1 MLIIEVK
8 KGNVEGALKKF
19 KSKVIKTKLVSQLQD
34 RKTYKKKSDV
44 KRQII
49 KDAIYKQKKKSQ
61 NLEKFKFVLDHK
73 IKELKRDIGPREEE
87 IIIMK

>member
-8 KGNVEGALKKF
+8 KSNIDFALKQF

-49 KDAIYKQKKKSQ
+49 KDAIYKQKKKS
-61 NLEKFKFVLDHK
+61 
-73 IKELKRDIGPREEE
+73 EE
-87 IIIMK
+87 

>member
-1 MLIIEVK
+1 MLIIEVNK
-8 KGNVEGALKKF
+8 NNIDSALKKF

-49 KDAIYKQKKKSQ
+49 KDAIIYKQKKSD
-61 NLEKFKFVLDHK
+61 E
-73 IKELKRDIGPREEE
+73 
-87 IIIMK
+87 

>member
-8 KGNVEGALKKF
+8 KGNIDGALKHF

-44 KRQII
+44 KRQI
-49 KDAIYKQKKKSQ
+49 KKNAIYIQKKFSD
-61 NLEKFKFVLDHK
+61 N
-73 IKELKRDIGPREEE
+73 
-87 IIIMK
+87 

>member
-8 KGNVEGALKKF
+8 KGNIDSALKQF

-49 KDAIYKQKKKSQ
+49 KDAIYKEKKKSD
-61 NLEKFKFVLDHK
+61 N
-73 IKELKRDIGPREEE
+73 
-87 IIIMK
+87 

>member
-8 KGNVEGALKKF
+8 KGNIDGALKKF

-44 KRQII
+44 NRQI
-49 KDAIYKQKKKSQ
+49 KKNAIYKQKKYS
-61 NLEKFKFVLDHK
+61 ED
-73 IKELKRDIGPREEE
+73 
-87 IIIMK
+87 

>member
-1 MLIIEVK
+1 MLIIEVN
-8 KGNVEGALKKF
+8 KGNIEGALKKF

-49 KDAIYKQKKKSQ
+49 KEAIYKQKKKS
-61 NLEKFKFVLDHK
+61 
-73 IKELKRDIGPREEE
+73 EE
-87 IIIMK
+87 

>member
-1 MLIIEVK
+1 MLIIEVNK
-8 KGNVEGALKKF
+8 NNIDSALKKF

-49 KDAIYKQKKKSQ
+49 KDAIYKQKKKS
-61 NLEKFKFVLDHK
+61 
-73 IKELKRDIGPREEE
+73 EE
-87 IIIMK
+87 

>member
-8 KGNVEGALKKF
+8 KGNIDGALKKF

-44 KRQII
+44 KRQI
-49 KDAIYKQKKKSQ
+49 KKNAIYIQKKFSD
-61 NLEKFKFVLDHK
+61 N
-73 IKELKRDIGPREEE
+73 
-87 IIIMK
+87 

>member
-8 KGNVEGALKKF
+8 KGNIDSALKQF

-34 RKTYKKKSDV
+34 RKNHKKKSDV

-49 KDAIYKQKKKSQ
+49 KDAIYKEKKK
-61 NLEKFKFVLDHK
+61 LDN
-73 IKELKRDIGPREEE
+73 
-87 IIIMK
+87 

>member
-1 MLIIEVK
+1 MLIIEVN

-44 KRQII
+44 LRQI
-49 KDAIYKQKKKSQ
+49 KKNGIYRQKKFSE
-61 NLEKFKFVLDHK
+61 N
-73 IKELKRDIGPREEE
+73 
-87 IIIMK
+87 

>member
-8 KGNVEGALKKF
+8 KGNIDSALKQF
-19 KSKVIKTKLVSQLQD
+19 KSKIIKTKLVSQLQD

-49 KDAIYKQKKKSQ
+49 KDAIYKEKKKSD
-61 NLEKFKFVLDHK
+61 N
-73 IKELKRDIGPREEE
+73 
-87 IIIMK
+87 